1 MKIRMP
7 VTRGIFFLRGRLR
20 TPWNAAAD
28 EQGNSLVE
36 MAIGIS
42 LFLMLL
48 IGIIE
53 MSLALY
59 TYNYVSDAAREGSR
73 WAIVRGAECST
84 NTPGLDHC
92 NASLSDVRTYVQS
105 LAYPGINSSNLTVTA
120 TWLQP
125 SSPPGATWSSC
136 ISTASVPCNQQ
147 GYEVQVTVSYPFP
160 LNIPFWQNTTLTVG
174 STSSMVIAQ

>member
-1 MKIRMP
+1 MKITMP
-7 VTRGIFFLRGRLR
+7 VTQSVFFLRARLR
-20 TPWNAAAD
+20 APWSAAAD

-36 MAIGIS
+36 MAIGVS

-53 MSLALY
+53 TSLALY

-73 WAIVRGAECST
+73 WAIVRGSACST

-92 NASLSDVRTYVQS
+92 NASTSEIQNYVQS

-120 TWLQP
+120 TWLKP

-136 ISTASVPCNQQ
+136 VSSPSAPCNQQ

-160 LNIPFWQNTTLTVG
+160 LNIPFWQNTNLTVS
-174 STSSMVIAQ
+174 STSSMVISQ